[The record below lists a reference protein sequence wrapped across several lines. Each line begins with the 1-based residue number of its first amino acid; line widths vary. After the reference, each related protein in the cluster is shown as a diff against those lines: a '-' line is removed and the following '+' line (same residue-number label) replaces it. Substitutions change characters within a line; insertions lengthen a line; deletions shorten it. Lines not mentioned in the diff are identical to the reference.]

1 MTVTISAHPC
11 ATNTLTA
18 AQEVERRGC
27 VDDRVELAGN
37 TPRGGQ
43 RQRAFIALDT
53 VPGLIASITKGTK
66 VQLRTSRQLSSGIL
80 DEIDGISDVTIA
92 GTSISMQ
99 LLWAPALT
107 IGLIGYWRRRT
118 TR

>member
-43 RQRAFIALDT
+43 RSHGSNPHLVTPPHSIIRRSHGHRSYPRDGGHQVVTQRGSG
-53 VPGLIASITKGTK
+53 V
-66 VQLRTSRQLSSGIL
+66 LRHFHMNPLNPTLYLAADILS
-80 DEIDGISDVTIA
+80 
-92 GTSISMQ
+92 
-99 LLWAPALT
+99 
-107 IGLIGYWRRRT
+107 
-118 TR
+118 

>member
-1 MTVTISAHPC
+1 MTESNWR
-11 ATNTLTA
+11 ATH
-18 AQEVERRGC
+18 
-27 VDDRVELAGN
+27 
-37 TPRGGQ
+37 PRGGQ

-107 IGLIGYWRRRT
+107 IGLIGYWCRRT